1 MTDKIH
7 YSWATVEEYL
17 SNELA
22 SDKGNEKRI
31 IQSYNRVEKRAK
43 EAKKKRGPIE
53 IDQLKIRQAISICI
67 LPKSKPVHFAAAA

>member
-1 MTDKIH
+1 MILLRGHWTIALVNKHMKVTKMTDKIH

-43 EAKKKRGPIE
+43 EAKKKEG
-53 IDQLKIRQAISICI
+53 LSKSIN
-67 LPKSKPVHFAAAA
+67 